1 MPRTTNEWTKL
12 DRTLMDLVM
21 RQWNAMDA
29 PPSLRAMARAIGVSA
44 PRVMDL
50 RDHRNGRPLVDEF
63 CAICEVIGADAA
75 RTLKA
80 ALDETRQANGNQG
93 A

>member
-1 MPRTTNEWTKL
+1 MPRTTNEWTSL

-21 RQWNAMDA
+21 RQWNAMDD
-29 PPSLRAMARAIGVSA
+29 PPSLRSMARRIGVSA

-63 CAICEVIGADAA
+63 CAICETIGIDAA
-75 RTLKA
+75 RTLRT
-80 ALDETRQANGNQG
+80 ALNDTK
-93 A
+93 